1 MQAQTVSIGPAAEA
15 VGWTMRLKIG
25 RVVTFRASVSKAFRA
40 AVLIVSAVVDLVVIA
55 SEAAVDLGVI
65 VLVVAGSAVVDAL
78 VALAVAGSEGVAEI
92 DGSNEPL
99 IFRL

>member
-1 MQAQTVSIGPAAEA
+1 M
-15 VGWTMRLKIG
+15 GWTTRLKTG
-25 RVVTFRASVSKAFRA
+25 RVVTFRASGSKAFRA
-40 AVLIVSAVVDLVVIA
+40 AALIVSAVVDLVVIA

>member
-1 MQAQTVSIGPAAEA
+1 
-15 VGWTMRLKIG
+15 MRLKIG

-40 AVLIVSAVVDLVVIA
+40 AVLIVSAVVDLLVIA
-55 SEAAVDLGVI
+55 SEAAVDLGGIASV
-65 VLVVAGSAVVDAL
+65 VVDAL
-78 VALAVAGSEGVAEI
+78 VVLAVAGSEGVAEI